1 VKLERLVAG
10 RRNTWIM
17 AVVAVV
23 ACAAAPL
30 KPVWLD
36 TVILTGIFA
45 LISLSAGLSFGQAGI
60 LSMAQGAF
68 AAIGAYATAVCATR
82 FGLPAWAGLPL
93 AIALPAALAW
103 GLARLVTRMPEL
115 ATALA
120 TLALATLLEI
130 VARNWDSVTGG
141 YVGIAGIP
149 PVAGFGK
156 AWQFNILVWGFVLLA
171 VWVYENLMR
180 SAHGRA
186 LNIVRHDRTRAMAD
200 GIAVAPLLSAMHATS
215 GAMAGAGGWLYAHYI
230 TYMSPQS
237 LDTYASI
244 SALLMAVVGGA
255 GYILG
260 PVLGTF
266 LLNLLGK
273 LLPAQEAQGL
283 FYGGALIVILVV
295 APQGLLGWLHRLAE
309 RFAAGRTPPAAEAQP
324 YAEARHVASSTP
336 GGTGGG
342 SNGPGAGSSG
352 PGTSART
359 AEVAP

>member
-1 VKLERLVAG
+1 MKPLP
-10 RRNTWIM
+10 RRFNTWVM
-17 AVVAVV
+17 LAVGAVACVVA
-23 ACAAAPL
+23 PL
-30 KPVWLD
+30 NPVWLD
-36 TVILTGIFA
+36 TIVLTGILS
-45 LISLSAGLSFGQAGI
+45 LISLSAGLAFGQAGI

-68 AAIGAYATAVCATR
+68 AAIGAYGTAVLSMR
-82 FGLPAWAGLPL
+82 LGLPAWVGLLL
-93 AIALPAALAW
+93 AISLPALLAW
-103 GLARLVTRMPEL
+103 GLARLVTGMAPL

-130 VARNWDSVTGG
+130 LARNWDSVTGG

-149 PVAGFGK
+149 PIEGFE
-156 AWQFNILVWGFVLLA
+156 APWRFNILVWVFVLLA
-171 VWVYENLMR
+171 VMCYENLMR

-200 GIAVAPLLSAMHATS
+200 GVAVAPLLSAMLATS

-237 LDTYASI
+237 LDTHVSI

-283 FYGGALIVILVV
+283 FYGGALIGILIA
-295 APQGLLGWLHRLAE
+295 APEGLLGWVHRLMD
-309 RFAAGRTPPAAEAQP
+309 RRAAQRGVTAGVEPEPLRADAPAKGVNP
-324 YAEARHVASSTP
+324 
-336 GGTGGG
+336 
-342 SNGPGAGSSG
+342 
-352 PGTSART
+352 
-359 AEVAP
+359 

>member
-1 VKLERLVAG
+1 MTFTSR
-10 RRNTWIM
+10 RRNSWTM
-17 AVVAVV
+17 LAVGAI
-23 ACAAAPL
+23 ACAVAPL
-30 KPVWLD
+30 NPVWLD
-36 TVILTGIFA
+36 TVILAGIFA

-60 LSMAQGAF
+60 LSMAQGGF
-68 AAIGAYATAVCATR
+68 AAIGAYATAICATR
-82 FGLPAWAGLPL
+82 LGLPAWGGLAL
-93 AIALPAALAW
+93 AIALPATLAW
-103 GLARLVTRMPEL
+103 GLARMVTRMPEL

-130 VARNWDSVTGG
+130 LARNWDAATGG

-149 PVAGFGK
+149 PVEGFSVG
-156 AWQFNILVWGFVLLA
+156 WRFNILVWAFVLIA
-171 VWVYENLMR
+171 VIGYENLMN

-200 GIAVAPLLSAMHATS
+200 GIAVAPLLSAMLATS

-266 LLNLLGK
+266 LLSLLAK

-283 FYGGALIVILVV
+283 FYGGALIVILVA
-295 APQGLLGWLHRLAE
+295 APEGLLGWVHGFRQRAGARKPSPWAVAATRTEAE
-309 RFAAGRTPPAAEAQP
+309 PEANP
-324 YAEARHVASSTP
+324 
-336 GGTGGG
+336 
-342 SNGPGAGSSG
+342 
-352 PGTSART
+352 
-359 AEVAP
+359 AEVTP

>member
-1 VKLERLVAG
+1 MRLP
-10 RRNTWIM
+10 RRRGNSLIM
-17 AVVAVV
+17 LGIGVL
-23 ACAAAPL
+23 ACAVAPL
-30 KPVWLD
+30 NPVWLD
-36 TVILTGIFA
+36 TVVLAGIFS

-68 AAIGAYATAVCATR
+68 AAIGAYATAVCATKL
-82 FGLPAWAGLPL
+82 GLPAWAGLAL

-103 GLARLVTRMPEL
+103 GLARVVTRMPEL

-130 VARNWDSVTGG
+130 LSRNWDAVTGG

-149 PVAGFGK
+149 PVEGFGTG
-156 AWQFNILVWGFVLLA
+156 WRFNVLVWLFVLIA
-171 VWVYENLMR
+171 VVLYENLMN

-186 LNIVRHDRTRAMAD
+186 LNIIRHDRTRATAD
-200 GIAVAPLLSAMHATS
+200 GIAIAPLLSAMLATS

-237 LDTYASI
+237 LDTHVSI

-255 GYILG
+255 GYVLG

-266 LLNLLGK
+266 LLTLLGR

-283 FYGGALIVILVV
+283 FYGGALVVILVV
-295 APQGLLGWLHRLAE
+295 APEGLLGWIHKVRDRIAARRPAAE
-309 RFAAGRTPPAAEAQP
+309 GTRAAGRDAGVQEASP
-324 YAEARHVASSTP
+324 
-336 GGTGGG
+336 
-342 SNGPGAGSSG
+342 
-352 PGTSART
+352 
-359 AEVAP
+359 

>member
-1 VKLERLVAG
+1 VSFLAS
-10 RRNTWIM
+10 RRNTLIM
-17 AVVAVV
+17 AVVGVI
-23 ACAAAPL
+23 ACAVAPL
-30 KPVWLD
+30 NPVWLD
-36 TVILTGIFA
+36 SVILTGILA
-45 LISLSAGLSFGQAGI
+45 LISLSAGLAFGQAGI

-82 FGLPAWAGLPL
+82 LGLPAWAGLSL
-93 AIALPAALAW
+93 AITLPAALAW
-103 GLARLVTRMPEL
+103 ALARMVTRMPEL

-130 VARNWDSVTGG
+130 VARNWDAVTGG

-149 PVAGFGK
+149 PVEGFGV
-156 AWQFNILVWGFVLLA
+156 AWRFNILVWVFVLLA
-171 VWVYENLMR
+171 VLAYENLML

-200 GIAVAPLLSAMHATS
+200 GIAVAPLLSAMLATS

-237 LDTYASI
+237 LDTHASI

-283 FYGGALIVILVV
+283 FYGGALILILLV
-295 APQGLLGWLHRLAE
+295 APQGLLGWLSKLTE
-309 RFAAGRTPPAAEAQP
+309 RG
-324 YAEARHVASSTP
+324 
-336 GGTGGG
+336 
-342 SNGPGAGSSG
+342 
-352 PGTSART
+352 SARKARANPDAPAQASAPGPTT
-359 AEVAP
+359 AGPETKTRPLEAAP

>member
-1 VKLERLVAG
+1 MIFPSR
-10 RRNTWIM
+10 RRNTLIM
-17 AVVAVV
+17 IIVGVL
-23 ACAAAPL
+23 ACTLAPL
-30 KPVWLD
+30 SATWLD
-36 TVILTGIFA
+36 TVILTGVFA

-60 LSMAQGAF
+60 LSMAQGGF
-68 AAIGAYATAVCATR
+68 AAIAAYTTAILATR
-82 FGLPAWAGLPL
+82 LGLSAWLSLPL
-93 AIALPAALAW
+93 ATALPAVLAW
-103 GLARLVTRMPEL
+103 GLARMVTRMPEL

-130 VARNWDSVTGG
+130 VARSWDSVTGG
-141 YVGIAGIP
+141 FVGIAGIP
-149 PVAGFGK
+149 PIAGFDK
-156 AWQFNILVWGFVLLA
+156 AWLFNILVWVFVVLA
-171 VWVYENLMR
+171 VMFYENLMN

-200 GIAVAPLLSAMHATS
+200 GIAVAPLLSSMLATS

-237 LDTYASI
+237 LDIHVSI

-273 LLPAQEAQGL
+273 FLPAQEAQGL

-295 APQGLLGWLHRLAE
+295 APQGILGWIERLVNRVRSRPDQKKPAQAE
-309 RFAAGRTPPAAEAQP
+309 TRSAAE
-324 YAEARHVASSTP
+324 VTP
-336 GGTGGG
+336 
-342 SNGPGAGSSG
+342 
-352 PGTSART
+352 
-359 AEVAP
+359 

>member
-1 VKLERLVAG
+1 MKRLRR
-10 RRNTWIM
+10 RRNSLIM
-17 AVVAVV
+17 LVVGVA
-23 ACAAAPL
+23 ACAIAPL
-30 KPVWLD
+30 NPIWLD
-36 TVILTGIFA
+36 TVVLTGIFS
-45 LISLSAGLSFGQAGI
+45 LIALSAGLSFGQAGI
-60 LSMAQGAF
+60 LSMAQGGF

-82 FGLPAWAGLPL
+82 FGLPAWAGLAL

-103 GLARLVTRMPEL
+103 GLARIVTRMPEL

-130 VARNWDSVTGG
+130 VARNWDAVTGG

-149 PVAGFGK
+149 PVEGFGSG
-156 AWQFNILVWGFVLLA
+156 WRFNVLVWVFVFVA
-171 VWVYENLMR
+171 VMLYENLMN

-200 GIAVAPLLSAMHATS
+200 GVAVAPLLSAMLATS

-237 LDTYASI
+237 LDIHMSI

-255 GYILG
+255 GYVLG

-266 LLNLLGK
+266 LLSLLGK

-295 APQGLLGWLHRLAE
+295 APQGLLGWGHRLVDRLAARRPTAKPVAE
-309 RFAAGRTPPAAEAQP
+309 TKAEP
-324 YAEARHVASSTP
+324 
-336 GGTGGG
+336 
-342 SNGPGAGSSG
+342 
-352 PGTSART
+352 ART
-359 AEVAP
+359 AEVAS

>member
-1 VKLERLVAG
+1 MTALTGR

-17 AVVAVV
+17 LTVAVI

-30 KPVWLD
+30 NPVWLD
-36 TVILTGIFA
+36 TVVLTGILA

-68 AAIGAYATAVCATR
+68 AAIGAYATAVCTTR
-82 FGLPAWAGLPL
+82 LGLPAWAGLPL
-93 AIALPAALAW
+93 AIALPSVLAWALA
-103 GLARLVTRMPEL
+103 RMVTRMPEL

-141 YVGIAGIP
+141 YVGIGGIP
-149 PVAGFGK
+149 PVEGFSA
-156 AWQFNILVWGFVLLA
+156 AWRFNILVWTFVVLA
-171 VWVYENLMR
+171 VFVYENLMN

-186 LNIVRHDRTRAMAD
+186 LNIIRHDRTRAMAD
-200 GIAVAPLLSAMHATS
+200 GTAVAPLLSAMLATS

-237 LDTYASI
+237 LDTVASI

-260 PVLGTF
+260 PVVGTF
-266 LLNLLGK
+266 LLSLLGK

-283 FYGGALIVILVV
+283 FYGGALIVILVI
-295 APQGLLGWLHRLAE
+295 APEGLLGWIHRRVE
-309 RFAAGRTPPAAEAQP
+309 RRAAREPAAPIETTSEPAPKPRTVEA
-324 YAEARHVASSTP
+324 
-336 GGTGGG
+336 
-342 SNGPGAGSSG
+342 
-352 PGTSART
+352 
-359 AEVAP
+359 AP

>member
-1 VKLERLVAG
+1 MKFATR

-17 AVVAVV
+17 LVLGVI

-30 KPVWLD
+30 NPVWLD
-36 TVILTGIFA
+36 TVILTGILA

-68 AAIGAYATAVCATR
+68 AAIGAYSTAVCATR
-82 FGLPAWAGLPL
+82 FGLPAWAGLML
-93 AIALPAALAW
+93 AIALPAMLAW
-103 GLARLVTRMPEL
+103 GLARMVTRMPEL

-130 VARNWDSVTGG
+130 VARNWDAVTGG

-149 PVAGFGK
+149 PIEGFTVG
-156 AWQFNILVWGFVLLA
+156 WRFNILVWMFVLLA
-171 VWVYENLMR
+171 VFVYENLMN

-186 LNIVRHDRTRAMAD
+186 LNIIRHDRTRAMAD
-200 GIAVAPLLSAMHATS
+200 GIAVAPMLSAMLATS

-230 TYMSPQS
+230 TYMSPHS

-295 APQGLLGWLHRLAE
+295 APEGLLGWIHRLVDRISA
-309 RFAAGRTPPAAEAQP
+309 RKPAPQDSTQAKPDLGARPAEAK
-324 YAEARHVASSTP
+324 S
-336 GGTGGG
+336 
-342 SNGPGAGSSG
+342 
-352 PGTSART
+352 
-359 AEVAP
+359 

>member
-1 VKLERLVAG
+1 MRFLAR

-17 AVVAVV
+17 AIVGAI
-23 ACAAAPL
+23 ACAVAPL
-30 KPVWLD
+30 NPVWLD
-36 TVILTGIFA
+36 SVILTGILA
-45 LISLSAGLSFGQAGI
+45 LIALSAGLSFGQAGI

-82 FGLPAWAGLPL
+82 FGLPAWAGLAL
-93 AIALPAALAW
+93 AITLPAALAW
-103 GLARLVTRMPEL
+103 GLARMVTRMPEL

-130 VARNWDSVTGG
+130 VARNWDAVTGG

-149 PVAGFGK
+149 PVEGFGV
-156 AWQFNILVWGFVLLA
+156 AWRFNILVWVFVLLA
-171 VWVYENLMR
+171 VLAYENLML

-186 LNIVRHDRTRAMAD
+186 LNIVRHDRTR
-200 GIAVAPLLSAMHATS
+200 
-215 GAMAGAGGWLYAHYI
+215 AMAGAGGWLYAHYI

-237 LDTYASI
+237 LDTHASI

-283 FYGGALIVILVV
+283 FYGGALILILLV
-295 APQGLLGWLHRLAE
+295 APQGLLGWLSKLTE
-309 RFAAGRTPPAAEAQP
+309 RG
-324 YAEARHVASSTP
+324 
-336 GGTGGG
+336 
-342 SNGPGAGSSG
+342 
-352 PGTSART
+352 SARKVRATPDAPAQASAPGPTT
-359 AEVAP
+359 AGPETKTRPLEAAP

>member
-1 VKLERLVAG
+1 MKFPSR

-17 AVVAVV
+17 LVVAAI
-23 ACAAAPL
+23 ACAVAPFN
-30 KPVWLD
+30 PVWLD
-36 TVILTGIFA
+36 TAILTGILA
-45 LISLSAGLSFGQAGI
+45 LIALSAGLSFGQAGI

-68 AAIGAYATAVCATR
+68 AAIGAYATAICATR
-82 FGLPAWAGLPL
+82 LGLPAWVGLAL
-93 AIALPAALAW
+93 ALALPAALAW
-103 GLARLVTRMPEL
+103 ALARMVTRMAPL

-130 VARNWDSVTGG
+130 VARNWDAVTGG

-149 PVAGFGK
+149 PIEGFGTG
-156 AWQFNILVWGFVLLA
+156 WRFNILVWVFVLLA
-171 VWVYENLMR
+171 VLVYENLMN

-200 GIAVAPLLSAMHATS
+200 GIAVAPLLSAMLATS

-230 TYMSPQS
+230 TYMSPHS
-237 LDTYASI
+237 LETYASI

-266 LLNLLGK
+266 LLSLLAK

-295 APQGLLGWLHRLAE
+295 APEGLLGWVHGFMR
-309 RFAAGRTPPAAEAQP
+309 RAAARKSGSPAAATSETESEP
-324 YAEARHVASSTP
+324 RAS
-336 GGTGGG
+336 
-342 SNGPGAGSSG
+342 
-352 PGTSART
+352 T
-359 AEVAP
+359 AEVTP

>member
-1 VKLERLVAG
+1 MKFTSR
-10 RRNTWIM
+10 RRNSWIM
-17 AVVAVV
+17 LAVGAI
-23 ACAAAPL
+23 ACAVAPL
-30 KPVWLD
+30 NPVWLD
-36 TVILTGIFA
+36 TVILAGIFA

-60 LSMAQGAF
+60 LSLAQGAF

-82 FGLPAWAGLPL
+82 FGLPAWAGLAL
-93 AIALPAALAW
+93 AIALPATLAW
-103 GLARLVTRMPEL
+103 GLARMVTRMPEL

-130 VARNWDSVTGG
+130 LARNWDAVTGG

-149 PVAGFGK
+149 PIQGFSVG
-156 AWQFNILVWGFVLLA
+156 WRFNILVWVFVLIA
-171 VWVYENLMR
+171 VVVYENLMN

-200 GIAVAPLLSAMHATS
+200 GIAVAPLLSAMLATS

-266 LLNLLGK
+266 LLSLLAR

-283 FYGGALIVILVV
+283 FYGGALVVILVV
-295 APQGLLGWLHRLAE
+295 APEGLLGWAHGFMQR
-309 RFAAGRTPPAAEAQP
+309 AAARKPAPDAAASSEAEAEP
-324 YAEARHVASSTP
+324 RADTAEATP
-336 GGTGGG
+336 
-342 SNGPGAGSSG
+342 
-352 PGTSART
+352 
-359 AEVAP
+359 

>member
-1 VKLERLVAG
+1 MKFASR

-17 AVVAVV
+17 FVLGVI
-23 ACAAAPL
+23 ACTVAPL
-30 KPVWLD
+30 NPVWLD
-36 TVILTGIFA
+36 TVILTGILA

-68 AAIGAYATAVCATR
+68 AAVGAYSTAVCATR
-82 FGLPAWAGLPL
+82 FGLPAWAGLML
-93 AIALPAALAW
+93 AIALPAMLAW
-103 GLARLVTRMPEL
+103 GLARMVTRMPEL

-130 VARNWDSVTGG
+130 VARNWDAVTGG

-149 PVAGFGK
+149 PIEGFTIG
-156 AWQFNILVWGFVLLA
+156 WRFNILVWMFVLLA
-171 VWVYENLMR
+171 VFVYENLMN

-186 LNIVRHDRTRAMAD
+186 LNIIRHDRTRAMAD
-200 GIAVAPLLSAMHATS
+200 GIAVAPMLSAMLATS

-230 TYMSPQS
+230 TYMSPHS

-295 APQGLLGWLHRLAE
+295 APEGLLGWIHRLVD
-309 RFAAGRTPPAAEAQP
+309 RISTLKP
-324 YAEARHVASSTP
+324 ARHQLAQADPDLVARPVEAKS
-336 GGTGGG
+336 
-342 SNGPGAGSSG
+342 
-352 PGTSART
+352 
-359 AEVAP
+359 

>member
-1 VKLERLVAG
+1 MRFPS
-10 RRNTWIM
+10 RRPNTWIM
-17 AVVAVV
+17 LGVGVI
-23 ACAAAPL
+23 ACAVAPL
-30 KPVWLD
+30 NPVWLD
-36 TVILTGIFA
+36 TVILTGILA
-45 LISLSAGLSFGQAGI
+45 LIALSAGLSFGQAGI

-68 AAIGAYATAVCATR
+68 AAIGAYATAICATR
-82 FGLPAWAGLPL
+82 FGLSAWIGLAL

-103 GLARLVTRMPEL
+103 ALARMVTRMAPL

-120 TLALATLLEI
+120 TLALATVLEI
-130 VARNWDSVTGG
+130 VARNWDAVTGG

-149 PVAGFGK
+149 PIGGFGTG
-156 AWQFNILVWGFVLLA
+156 WRFNVLVWVFVLLA
-171 VWVYENLMR
+171 VLVYENLMR

-186 LNIVRHDRTRAMAD
+186 LTIVRHDRTRAMAD
-200 GIAVAPLLSAMHATS
+200 GIAVAPLLSAMLATS

-283 FYGGALIVILVV
+283 FYGGALILILVA
-295 APQGLLGWLHRLAE
+295 APEGLLGWAHRLIERVTARKRRQQAE
-309 RFAAGRTPPAAEAQP
+309 TASTAKAKAPA
-324 YAEARHVASSTP
+324 V
-336 GGTGGG
+336 
-342 SNGPGAGSSG
+342 
-352 PGTSART
+352 
-359 AEVAP
+359 EVAP

>member
-1 VKLERLVAG
+1 MKPLPRRFNTWVMLGVGTVACLVA
-10 RRNTWIM
+10 
-17 AVVAVV
+17 
-23 ACAAAPL
+23 PL
-30 KPVWLD
+30 NPVWLD
-36 TVILTGIFA
+36 TIVLTGILS

-68 AAIGAYATAVCATR
+68 AAIGAYSTAVLATR
-82 FGLPAWAGLPL
+82 LGLPAWFGLLL
-93 AIALPAALAW
+93 AVSLPALLAW
-103 GLARLVTRMPEL
+103 GLARLVTGMAPL

-130 VARNWDSVTGG
+130 LARNWDAITGG

-149 PVAGFGK
+149 PIEGFE
-156 AWQFNILVWGFVLLA
+156 APWRFNILVWVFVLLA
-171 VWVYENLMR
+171 VMGYENLMR

-200 GIAVAPLLSAMHATS
+200 GVAVAPLLSAMLATS

-230 TYMSPQS
+230 TYMSPHS
-237 LDTYASI
+237 LDTHVSI

-283 FYGGALIVILVV
+283 FYGGALVAILVA
-295 APQGLLGWLHRLAE
+295 APEGLLGWVHRLME
-309 RFAAGRTPPAAEAQP
+309 RRAARRAQTQAKAAPAR
-324 YAEARHVASSTP
+324 AR
-336 GGTGGG
+336 
-342 SNGPGAGSSG
+342 
-352 PGTSART
+352 
-359 AEVAP
+359 EVNP

>member
-1 VKLERLVAG
+1 MLVVSV
-10 RRNTWIM
+10 I
-17 AVVAVV
+17 

-30 KPVWLD
+30 NPVWLD
-36 TVILTGIFA
+36 TVILTGILA

-68 AAIGAYATAVCATR
+68 AAIGAYSTAVCATR
-82 FGLPAWAGLPL
+82 FGLPAWAGLAL
-93 AIALPAALAW
+93 AIALPAVLAW
-103 GLARLVTRMPEL
+103 GLARMVTRMPEL

-130 VARNWDSVTGG
+130 LARNWDAVTGG

-149 PVAGFGK
+149 PIEGFTVG
-156 AWQFNILVWGFVLLA
+156 WRFNILVWAFVLLA
-171 VWVYENLMR
+171 VLVYENLMS

-186 LNIVRHDRTRAMAD
+186 LNIIRHDRTRAMAD
-200 GIAVAPLLSAMHATS
+200 GIAVAPLLSAMFATS

-266 LLNLLGK
+266 LLSLLGK

-283 FYGGALIVILVV
+283 FYGGALIVILIV
-295 APQGLLGWLHRLAE
+295 APEGLLGWIHTLVDKVAARKRAPQPVTQNELDME
-309 RFAAGRTPPAAEAQP
+309 RHAVET
-324 YAEARHVASSTP
+324 
-336 GGTGGG
+336 
-342 SNGPGAGSSG
+342 
-352 PGTSART
+352 TS
-359 AEVAP
+359 

>member
-1 VKLERLVAG
+1 MRL
-10 RRNTWIM
+10 RRPNTVVMLAIGAIVC
-17 AVVAVV
+17 AV
-23 ACAAAPL
+23 APL
-30 KPVWLD
+30 KATWLD
-36 TVILTGIFA
+36 TAVLTGIFA

-68 AAIGAYATAVCATR
+68 AAIGAYATAILAAR
-82 FGLPAWAGLPL
+82 FGLSAWIGLVL
-93 AIALPAALAW
+93 ALALPSALAW
-103 GLARLVTRMPEL
+103 GLARMVSRMPEL

-130 VARNWDSVTGG
+130 VARTWDAVTGG

-149 PVAGFGK
+149 PIAGFEQGW
-156 AWQFNILVWGFVLLA
+156 AFNILVWGFVLAA
-171 VWVYENLMR
+171 VLLYENLAN

-200 GIAVAPLLSAMHATS
+200 GIAVAPLLSAMLATS

-230 TYMSPQS
+230 TYMSPGS

-260 PVLGTF
+260 PVIGTF
-266 LLNLLGK
+266 LLILLGK

-283 FYGGALIVILVV
+283 FYGGALIVILVI
-295 APQGLLGWLHRLAE
+295 APEGLLGWIHRLLDRMAL
-309 RFAAGRTPPAAEAQP
+309 RRSVANNVARKKDAADARPAEA
-324 YAEARHVASSTP
+324 TP
-336 GGTGGG
+336 
-342 SNGPGAGSSG
+342 
-352 PGTSART
+352 
-359 AEVAP
+359 

>member
-1 VKLERLVAG
+1 ML
-10 RRNTWIM
+10 
-17 AVVAVV
+17 AVGAI
-23 ACAAAPL
+23 ACAVAPL
-30 KPVWLD
+30 NPVWLD
-36 TVILTGIFA
+36 TVILAGIFA
-45 LISLSAGLSFGQAGI
+45 LIALSAGLSFGQAGI

-68 AAIGAYATAVCATR
+68 AAIGAYATAICATR
-82 FGLPAWAGLPL
+82 FGLPAWVGLAL
-93 AIALPAALAW
+93 AIALPATLAW
-103 GLARLVTRMPEL
+103 GLARMVTRMPEL

-130 VARNWDSVTGG
+130 LARNWDAVTGG

-149 PVAGFGK
+149 PVEGFGVG
-156 AWQFNILVWGFVLLA
+156 WRFNILVWVFVLIA
-171 VWVYENLMR
+171 VVVYENLMN

-200 GIAVAPLLSAMHATS
+200 GIAVAPLLSAMLATS

-266 LLNLLGK
+266 LLSLLAK

-283 FYGGALIVILVV
+283 FYGGALVVILVV
-295 APQGLLGWLHRLAE
+295 APEGLMGWAHGLMKRMAS
-309 RFAAGRTPPAAEAQP
+309 RKRGPQVAGTAEAEAKP
-324 YAEARHVASSTP
+324 RADTAEATP
-336 GGTGGG
+336 
-342 SNGPGAGSSG
+342 
-352 PGTSART
+352 
-359 AEVAP
+359 